1 MFGWDDAVNTALKII
16 DKVIPDADKKA
27 QMQLDVIKAQQSGEF
42 DEMRAAMDDVASA
55 RAREMT
61 VKDHTPA
68 FLAAIAVSGF
78 FTLIAVVVF
87 GYQPAAAMRDLFM
100 ILVGA
105 AITVFKDVYG
115 YYFGS
120 SSGSRAKDATIKQLS
135 GE

>member
-1 MFGWDDAVNTALKII
+1 MFGWDDAINAALKIV
-16 DKVIPDADKKA
+16 DKVVPDADKKA
-27 QMQLDVIKAQQSGEF
+27 QLQLDIIKAKQAGDL
-42 DEMRAAMDDVASA
+42 DEVKATLDGVANA
-55 RAREMT
+55 RAREMA
-61 VKDHTPA
+61 VKDNTPKW
-68 FLAAIAVSGF
+68 LAALAVSCF
-78 FTLIAVVVF
+78 FALIGVVVF

-100 ILVGA
+100 ILTGA

>member
-1 MFGWDDAVNTALKII
+1 MFGWDDAIGATLKII

-27 QMQLDVIKAQQSGEF
+27 QMQLDIIKAQQAGEL
-42 DEMRAAMDDVASA
+42 DEVKVALGDVASA

-61 VKDHTPA
+61 VKDRTPA
-68 FLAAIAVSGF
+68 VLAALAVGGFLA
-78 FTLIAVVVF
+78 LIGVVVF

-105 AITVFKDVYG
+105 AITTYKDVYG